1 MARESNKPQALTA
14 VGKWYFT
21 PFAITAVSILASEL
35 LYLIFYLWMLSDYP
49 TGWYGFVISFAIPL
63 VVAWPTSHYV
73 IKLWKRVEKT
83 KALLEEENEMRS
95 KLLGIISHDV
105 RSPLGMLINLM
116 DLMKEDMTKEELF
129 AIMEQLEPQL
139 QFTKDTLDR
148 LTYWV
153 KLRMHESSLEI
164 KRFKLGEIRSEVQR
178 YGDQFAIHRSNGLQI
193 NWDDEL
199 VLETDP
205 NVVIIA
211 LTNLVNNAVKHSPES
226 APVRIVSEVNSTTLK
241 LHVIDEGPGIPA
253 KSLDELLDASQTK
266 TLSKTT
272 ESMGVGLF
280 LTKEFMEIGGG
291 KLSAKNLDTK
301 GAQFSITLGRV

>member
-1 MARESNKPQALTA
+1 MAREPVKTKSLTA
-14 VGKWYFT
+14 LGKWYFT
-21 PFAITAVSILASEL
+21 PFTITAVSILASEL
-35 LYLIFYLWMLSDYP
+35 LYLVFYLWSLHEYP
-49 TGWYGFVISFAIPL
+49 TGWYGFVISLVIPL
-63 VVAWPTSHYV
+63 VVAWPSSHFV
-73 IKLWKRVEKT
+73 IKLWKQVELT
-83 KALLEEENEMRS
+83 KGRLEEENEMRS

-105 RSPLGMLINLM
+105 RGPLGVLINLM
-116 DLMKEDMTKEELF
+116 DLMKADMTKEELF

-164 KRFKLGEIRSEVQR
+164 KRFKLKEIRTEVQR
-178 YGDQFAIHRSNGLQI
+178 YGDQFSIHRSNALQI
-193 NWDDEL
+193 EWDDEL
-199 VLETDP
+199 ELETDP
-205 NVVIIA
+205 NVIIIA

-226 APVRIVSEVNSTTLK
+226 SPVRIISEVHSK
-241 LHVIDEGPGIPA
+241 SVQIHVVDEGPGIPA
-253 KSLDELLDASQTK
+253 KSLEELLEKNQSK

-280 LTKEFMEIGGG
+280 LAKEFMEIGGG
-291 KLSAKNLDTK
+291 KLSAQNIEPK